1 MAKWLVSS
9 VSLASH
15 TSNWYNAIAH
25 VDADCF
31 FASCELTRRPG
42 LRGKP
47 LCVLSSQDA
56 CVVAKTYDAKDA
68 GIKTGMPVWEARR
81 LLPQAT
87 YLSADFRFYGLISAK
102 MFAILREYS
111 PEIEVYSI
119 DEAFM
124 DMNGIRIL
132 WRKSFRQLA
141 DDMRERIYR
150 DIGITVSVGISTT
163 RTLAKIASEKNKPNG
178 STIVPGRSI
187 RHFLATIS
195 VGDVPGIGRSRAALL
210 HKFSIHTALD
220 YCSTDKAH
228 IHRMLGKTGT
238 DLWDELNGKP
248 VFKLEL
254 QAPRPKSIA
263 RTASLGCVTTERTLI
278 ASHLSYHTTRV
289 VTELVRQQLTA
300 SMLTVFLRLKSFE
313 AVVCKVRM
321 QPCNDFGK
329 LNKAVKSSFK
339 KLFKQG
345 YEYRAC
351 GVIASK
357 LNADA
362 GQGDLFIKQE
372 DTGRQLRL
380 IKTMDA
386 INSKYGSQT
395 LRPAQSIQKPRRSTR
410 FNYPVIT
417 AS

>member
-1 MAKWLVSS
+1 MG
-9 VSLASH
+9 H

-31 FASCELTRRPG
+31 FASCELMRRPD

-56 CVVAKTYDAKDA
+56 CVVAKTYDAKA
-68 GIKTGMPVWEARR
+68 IGIKTGMPVWEARR

-102 MFAILREYS
+102 IFAILREYS

-124 DMNGIRIL
+124 DMNGIRTL
-132 WRKSFRQLA
+132 WRKSFQQLA
-141 DDMRERIYR
+141 DDMRQCIYR

-163 RTLAKIASEKNKPNG
+163 RILAKIASEKNKPNG
-178 STIVPGRSI
+178 STIVPGRSV
-187 RHFLATIS
+187 RHFLASIP
-195 VGDVPGIGRSRAALL
+195 VGDVPGIGRNRAALL

-220 YCSTDKAH
+220 YCLTDKAH

-254 QAPRPKSIA
+254 EAPGPKSIA

-278 ASHLSYHTTRV
+278 ASHLSYHSTRI
-289 VTELVRQQLTA
+289 VTELVRKELTT

-313 AVVCKVRM
+313 TVACKVRM
-321 QPCNDFGK
+321 QSCNDFKK
-329 LNKAVKSSFK
+329 LNKAVKSSFEE
-339 KLFKQG
+339 LFVQG
-345 YEYRAC
+345 HEYRAC
-351 GVIASK
+351 GVIASN
-357 LNADA
+357 LNVDE
-362 GQGDLFIKQE
+362 GQGDLFVKQE
-372 DTGRQLRL
+372 DKGRQLKL
-380 IKTMDA
+380 IQTMDA
-386 INSKYGSQT
+386 INNKYGSQT
-395 LRPAQSIQKPRRSTR
+395 LRPAQSVQKPRRGTR

>member
-1 MAKWLVSS
+1 MG
-9 VSLASH
+9 H

-31 FASCELTRRPG
+31 FASCELMRRPD
-42 LRGKP
+42 LRGRP

-102 MFAILREYS
+102 IFAILREYS

-124 DMNGIRIL
+124 DMNGIRTL

-141 DDMRERIYR
+141 DDMRQRIYR

-163 RTLAKIASEKNKPNG
+163 RILAKIASEKNKPNG
-178 STIVPGRSI
+178 STIVPGRNI

-195 VGDVPGIGRSRAALL
+195 VGDIPGIGRSRAALL
-210 HKFSIHTALD
+210 HKFNIHTALD
-220 YCSTDKAH
+220 YCLVDKAC
-228 IHRMLGKTGT
+228 IHRMLGKAGI
-238 DLWDELNGKP
+238 DLWDELNGKA

-254 QAPRPKSIA
+254 QTPRPKSIS
-263 RTASLGCVTTERTLI
+263 RTASLGCVTTDRFLI
-278 ASHLSYHTTRV
+278 TSHLSYHSTRV
-289 VTELVRQQLTA
+289 VTELVRQELTTSKLA
-300 SMLTVFLRLKSFE
+300 VFLRLKSFE
-313 AVVCKVRM
+313 IAVSNRRM
-321 QPCNDFGK
+321 QPCNDFRK
-329 LNKAVKSSFK
+329 LNKVVKSAFEE
-339 KLFKQG
+339 LFVEG
-345 YEYRAC
+345 CEYRAC
-351 GVIASK
+351 GVIAST
-357 LNADA
+357 LNADIW
-362 GQGDLFIKQE
+362 QGNLFIKQE
-372 DTGRQLRL
+372 DTGRQLKL

-386 INSKYGSQT
+386 INNKYGSQT
-395 LRPAQSIQKPRRSTR
+395 LRPAQSIQKPRRGTR

-417 AS
+417 AG

>member
-1 MAKWLVSS
+1 MG
-9 VSLASH
+9 H

-31 FASCELTRRPG
+31 FASCELMRRPD

-87 YLSADFRFYGLISAK
+87 YLSADFHFYGLISAK
-102 MFAILREYS
+102 IFAILREYS

-124 DMNGIRIL
+124 DMNGIRTL

-163 RTLAKIASEKNKPNG
+163 KILAKVASEKNKPNG

-187 RHFLATIS
+187 RHFLAAIP
-195 VGDVPGIGRSRAALL
+195 VDDVPGIGRNRAALL
-210 HKFSIHTALD
+210 HEFSIFTALD
-220 YCSTDKAH
+220 YCATDKAH
-228 IHRMLGKTGT
+228 IHRMLGKSGT

-254 QAPRPKSIA
+254 QAPKPKSIT
-263 RTASLGCVTTERTLI
+263 RTASLGCVTTDRNLI
-278 ASHLSYHTTRV
+278 ASHLSYHSTRV
-289 VTELVRQQLTA
+289 VTELVRQELTV

-313 AVVCKVRM
+313 AIICKRRM
-321 QPCNDFGK
+321 QPCNDFSI
-329 LNKAVKSSFK
+329 LNSIVKSSFK
-339 KLFKQG
+339 ALFTQG

-357 LNADA
+357 LNNDA
-362 GQGDLFIKQE
+362 GQGNLFIKQQ
-372 DTGRQLRL
+372 DMGRQLRL
-380 IKTMDA
+380 IQTMDA
-386 INSKYGSQT
+386 INNKYGSQT
-395 LRPAQSIQKPRRSTR
+395 LRPAQSIQKPRCGSR
-410 FNYPVIT
+410 FNYPVII

>member
-1 MAKWLVSS
+1 MR
-9 VSLASH
+9 H
-15 TSNWYNAIAH
+15 TSNWYNAIVH

-31 FASCELTRRPG
+31 FASCELIRRPD

-81 LLPQAT
+81 LLPQAA

-124 DMNGIRIL
+124 DMNGIRTL

-163 RTLAKIASEKNKPNG
+163 RILAKIASGKHKPNG

-187 RHFLATIS
+187 RNFLASIP
-195 VGDVPGIGRSRAALL
+195 VGDVPGIGRNRAALL
-210 HKFSIHTALD
+210 HKFSIHTALN
-220 YCSTDKAH
+220 YCSTDKVH
-228 IHRMLGKTGT
+228 IHRMLGKAGT
-238 DLWDELNGKP
+238 DLWDELSGKP
-248 VFKLEL
+248 VSKLEL
-254 QAPRPKSIA
+254 QPPRPKSIA

-278 ASHLSYHTTRV
+278 ASHLSYHSTRV
-289 VTELVRQQLTA
+289 VTELVRQELTT
-300 SMLTVFLRLKSFE
+300 SMLTIFLRLKSFE
-313 AVVCKVRM
+313 VVVCKTRM
-321 QPCNDFGK
+321 QPCNDFSK
-329 LNKAVKSSFK
+329 LNRVVKSSLED
-339 KLFKQG
+339 LFTQG
-345 YEYRAC
+345 HEYRAC

-357 LNADA
+357 LNINA

-372 DTGRQLRL
+372 DAGRKLKL

-395 LRPAQSIQKPRRSTR
+395 LRPAQSIQKLRRGTR
-410 FNYPVIT
+410 FNYPVII
-417 AS
+417 AN